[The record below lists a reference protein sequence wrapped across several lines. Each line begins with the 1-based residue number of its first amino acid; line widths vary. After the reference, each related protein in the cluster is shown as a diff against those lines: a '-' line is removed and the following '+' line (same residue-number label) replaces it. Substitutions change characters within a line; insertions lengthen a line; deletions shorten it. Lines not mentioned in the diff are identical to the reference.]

1 MKNIANKDFQFSL
14 QETEFQKNHKF
25 RQIRSDNCGG
35 FFLTPTISQM
45 YFGWFCF
52 KKTPT
57 KCVRLR
63 ANILVYLNEIIQ
75 LLGRFLKKIE
85 IPKIK
90 RLFRRP
96 LRVDIL

>member
-1 MKNIANKDFQFSL
+1 MYRSTLVSDF
-14 QETEFQKNHKF
+14 
-25 RQIRSDNCGG
+25 
-35 FFLTPTISQM
+35 
-45 YFGWFCF
+45 
-52 KKTPT
+52 
-57 KCVRLR
+57 V
-63 ANILVYLNEIIQ
+63 NILVYLNEIIQ